1 MQAPKAGQ
9 VSGAGGVPTCAEEG
23 GGAGAGARR
32 EALRRRFTFSAL

>member
-1 MQAPKAGQ
+1 MQTPKAGQ

-32 EALRRRFTFSAL
+32 KALRRRFPLSSI